1 MLIALLAYD
10 ALPESQR
17 AALARLLESH
27 PRYRQDI
34 TPALPTELRSDAERA
49 RWAFA
54 LASTWPDVA
63 RGQPEYEHGTWHY
76 VNLPLELRHAELVR
90 CREARR
96 NLPAS
101 VRRVSELDAAR
112 RAAGQP
118 GMPAGDSIEAAL
130 PKNLTTLADPAMSL
144 ADRALSLSW
153 VLHLVGDAHQPLHG
167 VALFDQAHFAT
178 GDRGGN
184 GIVLTGRSF
193 LTGRASLHA
202 AWDDLLGADAAPG
215 ALERALRDLWR
226 DPAQVRVARAA
237 AHRLSVEGWIDE
249 GCELARSAV
258 YVPAILRAV
267 SRFEAARDPVSPGAT
282 GRPTGEGAPPS
293 AKPSTSASTRA
304 PSKPEVSLR
313 EAYFEHARLTARQR
327 ALAAGLRLAALLQS
341 IPL

>member
-1 MLIALLAYD
+1 MLIALVAYD
-10 ALPESQR
+10 ALPEPQR

-27 PRYRQDI
+27 PRYREDI
-34 TPALPTELRSDAERA
+34 APALPAELSSDAERA

-63 RGQPEYEHGTWHY
+63 RGQPEYDHGTWHY
-76 VNLPLELRHAELVR
+76 VNLPLELRRGELIR

-101 VRRVSELDAAR
+101 VRRLSELDAAR

-118 GMPAGDSIEAAL
+118 GIPAGDSIEAAL
-130 PKNLTTLADPAMSL
+130 PKNLTTLADPAARG

-167 VALFDQAHFAT
+167 VALFDQAHFVT

-184 GIVLTGRSF
+184 GIALTGRQFLTGRS
-193 LTGRASLHA
+193 SLHGT
-202 AWDDLLGADAAPG
+202 WDDLLGADAAPG
-215 ALERALRDLWR
+215 ALASALTDLWGDSAR
-226 DPAQVRVARAA
+226 ARSARAA
-237 AHRLSVEGWIDE
+237 AQRLAVEGWIDE

-267 SRFEAARDPVSPGAT
+267 SRFEAARDPATPAAT
-282 GRPTGEGAPPS
+282 GRPTGEGPAPP
-293 AKPSTSASTRA
+293 AKPGTSASA
-304 PSKPEVSLR
+304 SAASKPEVSLR
-313 EAYFEHARLTARQR
+313 DAYFEHARLKARER
-327 ALAAGLRLAALLQS
+327 ALAAGLRLAALLEP
-341 IPL
+341 IAL